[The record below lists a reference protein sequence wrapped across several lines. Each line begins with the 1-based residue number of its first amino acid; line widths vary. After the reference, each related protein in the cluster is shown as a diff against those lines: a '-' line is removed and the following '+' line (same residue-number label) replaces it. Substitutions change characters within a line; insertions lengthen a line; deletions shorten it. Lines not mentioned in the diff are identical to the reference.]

1 MMDYFHFWLPAIN
14 GGILAIFPLA
24 LIALTKRNHMVS
36 CVILGVIVTEYVA
49 IMGDSG
55 LMMELFA
62 GFLAYVNP
70 KGMFDDFVKH
80 VKYINTHS

>member
-1 MMDYFHFWLPAIN
+1 
-14 GGILAIFPLA
+14 
-24 LIALTKRNHMVS
+24 MVS

-80 VKYINTHS
+80 VKIHIHPL